1 MVFLSNYNKRFL
13 LLQLLWKNLFLFF
26 SFVTTVFLYAHEEQT
41 PTPPTT
47 TTRTKNIMLRRSKKL
62 SLGMEP
68 SDILEDGIFNHDV
81 IDNNSMDGCEDDVEE
96 REKEESDKQEK
107 KKYLFLKDDKP
118 DTDEQVLKFSKKLFQ
133 DAAVVGKSVSC
144 DPTTNLASVVVSS
157 TNERIDYPCSFVD
170 LQSFIPLEQL
180 GADVRVND
188 IWGWTHNETGIEYA
202 IIGLDSGMYV

>member
-1 MVFLSNYNKRFL
+1 
-13 LLQLLWKNLFLFF
+13 
-26 SFVTTVFLYAHEEQT
+26 
-41 PTPPTT
+41 
-47 TTRTKNIMLRRSKKL
+47 MLRRSKKL
-62 SLGMEP
+62 SLGMKA
-68 SDILEDGIFNHDV
+68 SDILEDGIFNDDA

-96 REKEESDKQEK
+96 TDKQEK

-144 DPTTNLASVVVSS
+144 DPSTNLASVVSS
-157 TNERIDYPCSFVD
+157 TNEKSGGGTIDYPCSFVD

-202 IIGLDSGMYV
+202 IIGLDSGMCV